1 MNKQYQQLFLVVA
14 RNGALH
20 SEQLTDTLKKEEGHE
35 KEIETALFMRDKFN
49 RLEDKIL
56 ADEELSW
63 EDYIQLYMGAVVCRN
78 TLQGNIN
85 TWTAI
90 VNEYDNNLIPKLEE
104 ISRETDATKRLTLIE
119 DFFS

>member
-1 MNKQYQQLFLVVA
+1 MNKQYQELFQVVA

-20 SEQLTDTLKKEEGHE
+20 SEQLIDTLKKEKEHE
-35 KEIETALFMRDKFN
+35 KEIETVLFMRDKFN

-104 ISRETDATKRLTLIE
+104 ITQETDATKRLTLIE